1 MVIAF
6 LLMLILPFVFYFT
19 QLKNINAKINAIK
32 KAIEKKEDTFL
43 DPTDGKTY
51 STKTG
56 EQVRLTYIYSFTPP
70 SKEYIAGDKVLKG
83 INTGR
88 IYRNYSCEKYI
99 EHIKKQIEKGE
110 CWCGERKCFRDH
122 GYVRDFHIKYHM
134 NDKYYYILESE
145 IKRTPLGKGKFGD
158 GSQATVYYYKII
170 IDPKTKAENEKIE
183 ITFKEYK
190 KLGGERTITQ
200 NTIEHLK

>member
-1 MVIAF
+1 MAVAF
-6 LLMLILPFVFYFT
+6 LLIIIFPFFFYFT
-19 QLKNINAKINAIK
+19 QLKNLNTKINVIK
-32 KAIEKKEDTFL
+32 KAIDKKEDTFI
-43 DPTDGKTY
+43 DPMNGRLC

-56 EQVRLTYIYSFTPP
+56 EPVKRTYIYLIDP
-70 SKEYIAGDKVLKG
+70 SIKECIVGDQVLRG

-88 IYRNYSCEKYI
+88 IYKNYSYEEYKA
-99 EHIKKQIEKGE
+99 HIAKQIEKEE

-122 GYVRDFHIKYHM
+122 GYIRDFHIKYHM

-158 GSQATVYYYKII
+158 GSQTTVYCYKII
-170 IDPKTKAENEKIE
+170 IDPKTKAKNEKIE